1 VRSLYLRIWLTVL
14 AALALFALASGW
26 LLQRHLEQERERV
39 EAVWAD
45 RFSHW
50 AELIQNS
57 LPERTAPESVQAE
70 SLLEWARRLQAPLAL
85 EDANG
90 HRIVASV
97 SFSMMESEGRGNPL
111 VVQLDDGRKLLIM
124 RPEMRFMPGGPG
136 PREGNGGPHNGGD
149 DPRFGERGGPEGER
163 QGIDG
168 ADGRH
173 DARQVHPPLP
183 PPFLQVARELPA
195 SIGLAALLAL
205 LFLAVAAGAYPV
217 VRRLTRRLEKLK
229 QAVEAFGA
237 GALSQRVS
245 ADGGDEVAA
254 VAASFNRAADRIQA
268 LVQSNQSLLA
278 NASHELRSPL
288 ARLKMAVSM
297 MDDVPE
303 ASRASLRR
311 EVDINIRELDELVEE
326 ILLSSR
332 LEAGAPVELEDPVD
346 LAGLC
351 AEEASRVG
359 AQIEGEGMHVVGS
372 DRLLRRA
379 VRNLLEN
386 ARRYAGGDIELAM
399 VRRPDGG
406 AQVRVCDRGAGVP
419 ESERERIFEPFYRM
433 AGHAERAGGVGLGLA
448 LVRQIAQRHGG
459 DVRCDGREGGGSC
472 FVIDLPASRTQPAS
486 GASPRGAAAGEPST
500 GDPLHQ

>member
-1 VRSLYLRIWLTVL
+1 MRSLYLRIWLTVL

-90 HRIVASV
+90 HRIVSSV
-97 SFSMMESEGRGNPL
+97 AFSLLESEGHGNPL
-111 VVQLDDGRKLLIM
+111 VVHLDDGRKLLIM
-124 RPEMRFMPGGPG
+124 RPEMRFMPPGGGPG
-136 PREGNGGPHNGGD
+136 PHEDRGDRERRAGPRPD
-149 DPRFGERGGPEGER
+149 GERSQQGGPE
-163 QGIDG
+163 
-168 ADGRH
+168 ADEGV
-173 DARQVHPPLP
+173 DPEARRGPRSVHPPLP
-183 PPFLQVARELPA
+183 PPFLQMARELPA

-217 VRRLTRRLEKLK
+217 VRRLTRRLERLK

-237 GALSQRVS
+237 GALSERVS
-245 ADGGDEVAA
+245 AEGGDEVAA
-254 VAASFNRAADRIQA
+254 VANSFNRAADRIQA

-297 MDDVPE
+297 MDDVPA
-303 ASRASLRR
+303 ASRVSLRR
-311 EVDINIRELDELVEE
+311 EVDVNIRELDELVEE

-359 AQIEGEGMHVVGS
+359 AQMEGLSLQVVGS

-386 ARRYAGGDIELAM
+386 ARRYAGGAIELTL
-399 VRRPDGG
+399 VRRLDGG
-406 AQVRVCDRGAGVP
+406 AQVRVSDRGAGVP
-419 ESERERIFEPFYRM
+419 ETERERIFEPFYRM

-459 DVRCDGREGGGSC
+459 DVRCEGREGGGSC
-472 FVIDLPASRTQPAS
+472 FVIDLPASRTQAASPPAS
-486 GASPRGAAAGEPST
+486 HSR
-500 GDPLHQ
+500 